1 MRTAEGPESS
11 VSPVPGGVDVEADE
25 DCGSVAPRLRARFGL
40 RRENIPESLRRCAV
54 AQIHDSMVNPRIEV
68 LLSKVDSRFTLVSLG
83 AQRARQINAYFNQ
96 LGEGQGSNVPPQ
108 VTSLARKPLSIA
120 FEEISADKII
130 PVRVDPVELLIED
143 VVEGSEE
150 TIELAE
156 AIDEAPDGD

>member
-1 MRTAEGPESS
+1 M
-11 VSPVPGGVDVEADE
+11 
-25 DCGSVAPRLRARFGL
+25 
-40 RRENIPESLRRCAV
+40 

-108 VTSLARKPLSIA
+108 VTSLALKPLSIA

-130 PVRVDPVELLIED
+130 PVRVDPAELLLED
-143 VVEGSEE
+143 VVEGIDE
-150 TIELAE
+150 TVELAE
-156 AIDEAPDGD
+156 AIDEAPEAD